1 MTLFKTIVPRLF
13 AATSAICLIA
23 SPVMAESLLDV
34 PTMAGTV
41 KSDSWTSLSY
51 VNGQFFWSNNM
62 VPSALGVVSPGY
74 AASDGLYSYNGAYS
88 MWASLSQPSSPINI
102 KHAVFQIHATWPDT
116 STFPING
123 GPKLSYNGGT
133 QRIAATLPMMWGRSK
148 EAEGD
153 YPPEAGRPTYH
164 GVMWQWD
171 LSSIPTDITSIKIE
185 MPFDT
190 HTSLIGCRIDVSSQ
204 FQQIGVPADT
214 PLQTW
219 RQTHFQTKEN
229 TGAAA
234 DLFDADFDGVPNLI
248 EYALGRNPKSAA
260 GANGAAALPVPHAST
275 GRLQVAFSLPETP
288 PAEITYKVR
297 VTEDFSTWKTLA
309 TKVGTGAW
317 TWNGTGTS
325 QISTSLSGGRSQVT
339 VGDEVAIIGRR
350 LRLMRLEVSY

>member
-1 MTLFKTIVPRLF
+1 MTLLKTIVPRLF

-23 SPVMAESLLDV
+23 SPVKAESLLEV

-41 KSDSWTSLSY
+41 KSDWWTFLAMQNSTFISD
-51 VNGQFFWSNNM
+51 NWTEN
-62 VPSALGVVSPGY
+62 ALGVAHPGKP
-74 AASDGLYSYNGAYS
+74 ASEGLYSYEGAYS
-88 MWASLSQPSSPINI
+88 MWASLSQTSAPIKI
-102 KHAVFQIHATWPDT
+102 KHAVFQAHVTWAPFA
-116 STFPING
+116 SFPYSG
-123 GPKLSYNGGT
+123 GPTLSYNGGT
-133 QRIAATLPMMWGRSK
+133 QKIPATLPIIWGRSK
-148 EAEGD
+148 NADGE
-153 YPPEAGRPTYH
+153 YPPEAGVPVYH

-171 LSSIPTDITSIKIE
+171 LSSISADITNIKIE
-185 MPFDT
+185 MPVDN
-190 HTSLIGCRIDVSSQ
+190 HTSIIGCRIDVSSQ

-260 GANGAAALPVPHAST
+260 GANGAAALPVPNAAS

-297 VTEDFSTWKTLA
+297 VTEDFTTWKTLA

-317 TWNGTGTS
+317 TWNGTGDS
-325 QISTSLSGGRSQVT
+325 RISASLSGGRSQVT
-339 VGDEVAIIGRR
+339 VGDEVPITGKR